1 MTAMTGKGS
10 DYAKDKL
17 ADLVVDAALRIAED
31 GEIDIDNINIQR
43 ISGDSVEDS
52 FLAEGIVM
60 DKDPVSKNMP
70 TDVEDAKIALI
81 KYPIELKEINTDAK
95 IDITD
100 PAQFEA
106 FLNNEEEMIK
116 DLVDKVVASGANVLF
131 CPIKY

>member
-52 FLAEGIVM
+52 F
-60 DKDPVSKNMP
+60 
-70 TDVEDAKIALI
+70 
-81 KYPIELKEINTDAK
+81 
-95 IDITD
+95 
-100 PAQFEA
+100 
-106 FLNNEEEMIK
+106 
-116 DLVDKVVASGANVLF
+116 
-131 CPIKY
+131 